1 MVRKINFM
9 IVAVFVFSFGYSLL
23 NIDWKLTEYRQPN
36 IDDILKETPL
46 HKKYEDV
53 PNKSIIKKSNWD
65 LCYVIIGLF

>member
-36 IDDILKETPL
+36 IDDILKGTSL
-46 HKKYEDV
+46 YKKIKD
-53 PNKSIIKKSNWD
+53 PNIGIIKKSNWN
-65 LCYVIIGLF
+65 LCYFIIGLF